1 MRRPRLMS
9 LIASLVC
16 PGDEDFLRR
25 IDAMYSTAKDSMEN
39 DEANDEDDLMGD
51 LVDELVLGD
60 MSADDK
66 QDFRMV
72 SDAVQKRRIRR
83 VQQTWQS
90 IKKNVAAKTKAKA
103 KAKAKAKGKGK
114 GKGKGRVRKFLRP
127 RMLPKK
133 RPGAPDEG
141 RVPGPEADDQNV
153 GMDGGVPRPEA
164 ADQNLEGR
172 VPRPGPDDLDVDVME
187 QEPDNHVE
195 AEEPEVP
202 AMPADPPG
210 ERVVIPRGPQQ
221 GERQPRRDWKGVWRS
236 VQCPHC
242 PKVAGEMKCDPNP
255 GTTGNPTW
263 SLRVRITDGGLLER
277 FKLPWV
283 N

>member
-60 MSADDK
+60 MNADDK

-114 GKGKGRVRKFLRP
+114 GKGRVRKFLHP

-172 VPRPGPDDLDVDVME
+172 VPRPGPDD
-187 QEPDNHVE
+187 
-195 AEEPEVP
+195 
-202 AMPADPPG
+202 G
-210 ERVVIPRGPQQ
+210 
-221 GERQPRRDWKGVWRS
+221 RQSARAAS
-236 VQCPHC
+236 
-242 PKVAGEMKCDPNP
+242 
-255 GTTGNPTW
+255 
-263 SLRVRITDGGLLER
+263 S
-277 FKLPWV
+277 
-283 N
+283 

>member
-1 MRRPRLMS
+1 
-9 LIASLVC
+9 
-16 PGDEDFLRR
+16 
-25 IDAMYSTAKDSMEN
+25 MEN

-60 MSADDK
+60 MNADDK

-153 GMDGGVPRPEA
+153 GMNGGVPRPEA
-164 ADQNLEGR
+164 AEQNLEGR
-172 VPRPGPDDLDVDVME
+172 VPGPGPDDLDVDVMEGRVPGPHRPE

-210 ERVVIPRGPQQ
+210 ERVVVPRGPQQ
-221 GERQPRRDWKGVWRS
+221 GERRPKRDWRGVWRS

-242 PKVAGEMKCDPNP
+242 PKVAGEMKYDPSP
-255 GTTGNPTW
+255 GGTGNPTW
-263 SLRVRITDGGLLER
+263 SLRVRMTDGGLLER
-277 FKLPWV
+277 FSNLRGLID
-283 N
+283 

>member
-60 MSADDK
+60 MNADDK

-90 IKKNVAAKTKAKA
+90 IQKECSREDQGQS
-103 KAKAKAKGKGK
+103 KGQSKSQ
-114 GKGKGRVRKFLRP
+114 R
-127 RMLPKK
+127 
-133 RPGAPDEG
+133 
-141 RVPGPEADDQNV
+141 
-153 GMDGGVPRPEA
+153 
-164 ADQNLEGR
+164 
-172 VPRPGPDDLDVDVME
+172 
-187 QEPDNHVE
+187 
-195 AEEPEVP
+195 
-202 AMPADPPG
+202 
-210 ERVVIPRGPQQ
+210 
-221 GERQPRRDWKGVWRS
+221 ERQRQRQGDV
-236 VQCPHC
+236 
-242 PKVAGEMKCDPNP
+242 
-255 GTTGNPTW
+255 
-263 SLRVRITDGGLLER
+263 
-277 FKLPWV
+277 
-283 N
+283 

>member
-1 MRRPRLMS
+1 MTRVGAVDEGKRRELQRMRRPRLMS
-9 LIASLVC
+9 LIASLVY

-25 IDAMYSTAKDSMEN
+25 IDAMYSTAKDSMED
-39 DEANDEDDLMGD
+39 DEANDEDDFMGD

-60 MSADDK
+60 MNADDK

-72 SDAVQKRRIRR
+72 SDAVQECRIRR

-90 IKKNVAAKTKAKA
+90 IKKNVAAKIKAKA

-172 VPRPGPDDLDVDVME
+172 VPGPGADDLDVDMME
-187 QEPDNHVE
+187 GRVPGPHR
-195 AEEPEVP
+195 PEHL
-202 AMPADPPG
+202 
-210 ERVVIPRGPQQ
+210 
-221 GERQPRRDWKGVWRS
+221 
-236 VQCPHC
+236 QCL
-242 PKVAGEMKCDPNP
+242 
-255 GTTGNPTW
+255 PTHPE
-263 SLRVRITDGGLLER
+263 SGLLYPVAHNKVSGSRGVTGEGFGDLFNAHTVPKSLAR
-277 FKLPWV
+277 
-283 N
+283 

>member
-1 MRRPRLMS
+1 MFSFWLGRLREMSAACRTLADCQNLAEHMMARVGAVDEGKRRELQRMRRSKLMS
-9 LIASLVC
+9 LIASLVY

-25 IDAMYSTAKDSMEN
+25 IDAMHSTAKDSMEDD

-51 LVDELVLGD
+51 LVDELVLD
-60 MSADDK
+60 DLNADDK

-90 IKKNVAAKTKAKA
+90 IKKNVARKAKA
-103 KAKAKAKGKGK
+103 KAKAKAKGK

-133 RPGAPDEG
+133 RPRAPDEG

-164 ADQNLEGR
+164 ADQNLEG
-172 VPRPGPDDLDVDVME
+172 
-187 QEPDNHVE
+187 
-195 AEEPEVP
+195 
-202 AMPADPPG
+202 
-210 ERVVIPRGPQQ
+210 
-221 GERQPRRDWKGVWRS
+221 S
-236 VQCPHC
+236 
-242 PKVAGEMKCDPNP
+242 AGQ
-255 GTTGNPTW
+255 TTWMLT
-263 SLRVRITDGGLLER
+263 
-277 FKLPWV
+277 
-283 N
+283 